1 MMIRAKFGIWAL
13 LVSVV
18 CWPPSAAAAA
28 TPNQLGNA
36 KISLKTVMDAAYSK
50 VDCRRLIGAAERR
63 HRIPAQLLS
72 AIALTESGRWM
83 VETGAII
90 AWPWTVYA
98 QGEGNFHP
106 NQAAASAAV
115 KHLRARGVTNIDVG
129 CMQINLQYHAE
140 AFPDAETALTPG
152 RNIDYAADLLRR
164 LYNKHHSWLQAVAY
178 YHSATK
184 SLNIPYRRKVMAR
197 WYKERTWAIN
207 ERRRLVQAAYNR
219 RRVGQNKRI
228 KSSGFK

>member
-63 HRIPAQLLS
+63 HLIPAQLLS

-140 AFPDAETALTPG
+140 ALPDAETALTPG
-152 RNIDYAADLLRR
+152 RNIDCAADLLRR
-164 LYNKHHSWLQAVAY
+164 LYSKHHSWLQAVA
-178 YHSATK
+178 
-184 SLNIPYRRKVMAR
+184 
-197 WYKERTWAIN
+197 
-207 ERRRLVQAAYNR
+207 
-219 RRVGQNKRI
+219 
-228 KSSGFK
+228 

>member
-1 MMIRAKFGIWAL
+1 
-13 LVSVV
+13 
-18 CWPPSAAAAA
+18 
-28 TPNQLGNA
+28 LGNA
-36 KISLKTVMDAAYSK
+36 KISQKTVMDAAYSK

-63 HRIPAQLLS
+63 HLIPAQLLS

-140 AFPDAETALTPG
+140 ALPDAETALTPG
-152 RNIDYAADLLRR
+152 RNIDCAADLLRR
-164 LYNKHHSWLQAVAY
+164 LYSKHHSWLQAVA
-178 YHSATK
+178 
-184 SLNIPYRRKVMAR
+184 
-197 WYKERTWAIN
+197 
-207 ERRRLVQAAYNR
+207 
-219 RRVGQNKRI
+219 
-228 KSSGFK
+228 